1 MITEFE
7 TYGKEGT
14 GQKIART
21 IQERF
26 KVNPYTER
34 LLREKGLRAY
44 IPKLNRV
51 RVALSVV
58 GVVVCVVI
66 PFITPLSIFVILW
79 GLK

>member
-7 TYGKEGT
+7 KYGKVGVL
-14 GQKIART
+14 KSIART
-21 IQERF
+21 IQDRF
-26 KVNPYTER
+26 KVNPHTANLLQER
-34 LLREKGLRAY
+34 GLRAY